1 MATKFGS
8 SKEGWERS
16 DFPIVCETCLGDNPY
31 VRMTRAEFDKECK
44 ICSRPFTVFRW
55 RPGSNARFKKTEI
68 CQTCAK
74 LKNVCQTCLLDL
86 EFGLPVQVRDTA
98 LPQSQLI
105 PQSDAN
111 REWFAEQAERE
122 LASSQINYGKA
133 ETRYQLQKV
142 ARSSPYYKR
151 NEAHI
156 CSFFIKGECKRGAEC
171 PYKHELPLEDP
182 DLSHQN
188 IKDRYFGV
196 NDPVAKKILS
206 KMNLQQLTPPE
217 DKEIKT
223 LWIGN
228 ITSEITEKDIQ
239 DIFYP
244 FGKIIEIKIIQKNM
258 CAFITYSNREEA
270 ENAAQ
275 QLYNNLTIKGI
286 NLKLSWAKPTEQ
298 TQQDNSF
305 FTMPTNYYSYSGNPT
320 YVYPTYAPLQPGIK
334 PIYPSM
340 NPQRLGS
347 KTDR

>member
-1 MATKFGS
+1 MK
-8 SKEGWERS
+8 
-16 DFPIVCETCLGDNPY
+16 
-31 VRMTRAEFDKECK
+31 
-44 ICSRPFTVFRW
+44 
-55 RPGSNARFKKTEI
+55 
-68 CQTCAK
+68 
-74 LKNVCQTCLLDL
+74 
-86 EFGLPVQVRDTA
+86 
-98 LPQSQLI
+98 
-105 PQSDAN
+105 
-111 REWFAEQAERE
+111 

-171 PYKHELPLEDP
+171 PYKYSSYIIKKKKNNYNIFIRHELPLEDP

-239 DIFYP
+239 F
-244 FGKIIEIKIIQKNM
+244 
-258 CAFITYSNREEA
+258 
-270 ENAAQ
+270 
-275 QLYNNLTIKGI
+275 
-286 NLKLSWAKPTEQ
+286 
-298 TQQDNSF
+298 
-305 FTMPTNYYSYSGNPT
+305 
-320 YVYPTYAPLQPGIK
+320 V
-334 PIYPSM
+334 
-340 NPQRLGS
+340 
-347 KTDR
+347 